1 MELKK
6 ASRKQVKLKMNLSAP
21 SGSGKTYSALRM
33 AFGIVGDWSKI
44 GLIDTENGS
53 ASLYSHLGEF
63 NTIDMQPPFSPE
75 KYIQAIDICQKAG
88 MELVIIDSSTHE
100 WITLCAENEIL
111 ANTSFKGN
119 TWAAWS
125 KTTPRHDAFVNKVL
139 HTPMHF
145 ITCTRSKTET
155 VQEGGKVKKIGMKD
169 QQRDGWEYELTVSLE
184 IDRDTHFATPSKDRT
199 QLFEG
204 GQPFLITEETG
215 QQIKEW
221 CMNGVV
227 EKTLEDQLRECTN
240 NTELAMVYKSFPS
253 NEQVRLKDLA
263 AELKAKII
271 AADGVDFEKGLREQK
286 DITSLSTYYKAMPA
300 PKQKEFA
307 KLAGELKGGFEK
319 ASNPPVP
326 LYMQDKDYKA
336 FLTRLKKNGE
346 AEYTKAKEFSDFTA
360 EQQTE
365 ISNILAGHTKAA

>member
-6 ASRKQVKLKMNLSAP
+6 ASRKQVKLKLNLSAP
-21 SGSGKTYSALRM
+21 SGSGKTMSALRM
-33 AFGIVGDWSKI
+33 AYGLVGDWTKI
-44 GLIDTENGS
+44 GLVDTENGS

-63 NTIDMQPPFSPE
+63 NTIDMQPPFTPE
-75 KYIQAIDICQKAG
+75 KYIQAIDICEKAG
-88 MELVIIDSSTHE
+88 MDLVILDSSTHE

-111 ANTSFKGN
+111 ANTSFRGN

-215 QQIKEW
+215 LKIKEW
-221 CMNGVV
+221 CEKGVF
-227 EKTLEDQLRECTN
+227 EKTSEEKLKECTN
-240 NTELAMVYKSFPS
+240 NTELAMVYKSLPV
-253 NEQVRLKDLA
+253 NEQIRLKDLA
-263 AELKAKII
+263 TELKSKFNG
-271 AADGVDFEKGLREQK
+271 GVDYEKELKGQK
-286 DITSLSTYYKAMPA
+286 DIASLSAYFKAMPLD
-300 PKQKEFA
+300 KQKEYA
-307 KLAGELKGGFEK
+307 KLAGELKAAFE
-319 ASNPPVP
+319 AEANRTP
-326 LYMQDKDYKA
+326 LYMTDKDYKN
-336 FLTRLKKNGE
+336 FLTRLKKSGE
-346 AEYTKAKEFSDFTA
+346 PEYTKAKEFSDFTP
-360 EQQTE
+360 EQETE
-365 ISNILAGHTKAA
+365 IANILAGMKSAA